1 MKKIIENLL
10 KVKSIVTFVA
20 CGILVYCVV
29 KGSLE
34 EATVTAILMMVFQNL
49 FDKDKKIEKESEK

>member
-10 KVKSIVTFVA
+10 KVKSIVTFVTA
-20 CGILVYCVV
+20 GIFVYTVV
-29 KGSLE
+29 TKQLE
-34 EATVTAILMMVFQNL
+34 SATITAILMMVFQNL